1 MKSRLGTRLL
11 AAAGAAVVLA
21 TLATSGGAAASAAPR
36 AASVRASGSITYT
49 TFGYKNQGVSTPI
62 AQAGTFS
69 NAPQGASAQIFSK
82 PFPFTGAMQ
91 AGQKE
96 TLKVAQNGTAPFSFS
111 VQPQRATEYFVE
123 LLNPNGSVNNTFQ
136 LQTVYVVSTRTLAG
150 GQVSCSGGTCRVT
163 FTLLR
168 FLPAG
173 VSKYELTKAYRVY
186 LGVNFAKSGT
196 PPSPKYMYLQ
206 EGWTGSKTTPVPKVA
221 DEYEA
226 TFHVSFKATE
236 PSFSYVA
243 DACTI
248 DTETKDGFGLP
259 GTHGC
264 GSEKV
269 STTTSYLG

>member
-1 MKSRLGTRLL
+1 M
-11 AAAGAAVVLA
+11 ALA
-21 TLATSGGAAASAAPR
+21 TLTTSGSAAASAALR
-36 AASVRASGSITYT
+36 AGIRASGSITYT

-62 AQAGTFS
+62 TQAGTFS
-69 NAPQGASAQIFSK
+69 NAPTGASAQILSK
-82 PFPFTGAMQ
+82 PFPFTGALQ
-91 AGQKE
+91 PGQKE
-96 TLKVAQNGTAPFSFS
+96 VLKVAPNGTAPFSFL

-123 LLNPNGSVNNTFQ
+123 LLNANGTVNNTFQ
-136 LQTVYVVSTRTLAG
+136 LQTVYVVSTRSFSG
-150 GQVSCSGGTCRVT
+150 GQVTCSGAACRVT

-168 FLPAG
+168 FLPSG
-173 VSKYELTKAYRVY
+173 VSKYELTKPYRVY

-196 PPSPKYMYLQ
+196 PPPPKYMYLQ
-206 EGWTGSKTTPVPKVA
+206 EGWTGTKTTPVPKVA

-226 TFHVSFKATE
+226 TFQVSFKATE